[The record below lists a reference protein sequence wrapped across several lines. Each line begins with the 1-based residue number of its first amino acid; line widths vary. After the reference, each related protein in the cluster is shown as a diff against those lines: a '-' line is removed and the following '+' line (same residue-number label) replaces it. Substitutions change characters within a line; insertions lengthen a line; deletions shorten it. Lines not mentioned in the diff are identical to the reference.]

1 MLSSRDSLTFAPF
14 KRRQSPRSGLVC
26 LLAAWLAGCATSQV
40 QTQPG
45 TQAVI
50 QPSASAVAPTPRI
63 DLTEEMLYKLLVAEI
78 AGQRGHPEMAVENYL
93 DIARTVADARVAE
106 RATRIAIFAKREHDA
121 LEAAELW
128 VARAGD
134 DPEARRVLA
143 ALLIREG
150 RLDEALKHL
159 EIATDSDDEQASH
172 NLRLIANLL
181 STGKDQAAA
190 LEVMERLVAKRQD
203 DPQALF
209 AYAWL
214 ALRAGKVQVARETME
229 RALRLPPFDTNM
241 AVAYLGILQKQGD
254 VQTALTWIEEAV
266 KEHPEDFHLRM
277 AYGRLLAD
285 NKHFDAARDQFEI
298 LAKEQP
304 DNPDVRFA
312 LGLLYLQGQDLA
324 KAEQSFMRIA
334 RSGQYTQDARYY
346 LGQIAEAKKDYGS
359 ALRWYASV
367 EEGPNHFDAQLSI
380 ALALVKDGKVKDA
393 ERHLATINP
402 SNEQQR
408 IKAIRIAGEIL
419 SHQGRY
425 TEAMKLY
432 DQALAGGYDSELLY
446 TRAMLADKIG
456 RIDLLERDLKHILA
470 REPKNAQA
478 LNALGFSLADRTTRY
493 QEAYALIKRAL
504 ELTPNDFFVLDSMG
518 WVLYRLGRL
527 DEAESYLRRALQIRN
542 DPEVAAHLGE
552 ILWVKGDRAEA
563 RRVWDGALRVAPG
576 DPSLLKV
583 MRRLNQ

>member
-1 MLSSRDSLTFAPF
+1 MLSSHDSLTFAPF
-14 KRRQSPRSGLVC
+14 ERRQSPRPGLVC

-40 QTQPG
+40 PPGPG
-45 TQAVI
+45 TQAVMD
-50 QPSASAVAPTPRI
+50 PSASAVAAAPRI
-63 DLTEEMLYKLLVAEI
+63 DLTGEMLYTLLVAEI
-78 AGQRGHPEMAVENYL
+78 AGQRGHPEIAVENYL
-93 DIARTVADARVAE
+93 AIARTVADAGVAE

-134 DPEARRVLA
+134 DPDARRVLA
-143 ALLIREG
+143 ALLIRGG

-159 EIATDSDDEQASH
+159 EIVTDSDDEQASH
-172 NLRLIANLL
+172 NLRLIANIL
-181 STGKDQAAA
+181 STEKDQAAA
-190 LEVMERLVAKRQD
+190 LKVMERLVARRQD

-214 ALRAGKVQVARETME
+214 ALRADEVQVARETVE

-254 VQTALTWIEEAV
+254 VQTALTWIEGAV

-285 NKHFDAARDQFEI
+285 NKRFDAARDQFEI

-304 DNPDVRFA
+304 DNSDVRFA

-324 KAEQSFMRIA
+324 KAEQSFLRIA

-359 ALRWYASV
+359 AVHWYSSV
-367 EEGPNHFDAQLSI
+367 EDGPNHFDAQLSI
-380 ALALVKDGKVKDA
+380 ALALVKGGNVKDA
-393 ERHLATINP
+393 ERHLATIKP
-402 SNEQQR
+402 ANEQQR

-419 SHQGRY
+419 THQGRY

-432 DQALAGGYDSELLY
+432 DQVLARGYDSELLY
-446 TRAMLADKIG
+446 TRAMLAD
-456 RIDLLERDLKHILA
+456 
-470 REPKNAQA
+470 
-478 LNALGFSLADRTTRY
+478 
-493 QEAYALIKRAL
+493 
-504 ELTPNDFFVLDSMG
+504 
-518 WVLYRLGRL
+518 
-527 DEAESYLRRALQIRN
+527 
-542 DPEVAAHLGE
+542 
-552 ILWVKGDRAEA
+552 
-563 RRVWDGALRVAPG
+563 
-576 DPSLLKV
+576 
-583 MRRLNQ
+583 

>member
-1 MLSSRDSLTFAPF
+1 M
-14 KRRQSPRSGLVC
+14 C

-40 QTQPG
+40 QTLPG

-50 QPSASAVAPTPRI
+50 QPSTNAVAPTPRI

-78 AGQRGHPEMAVENYL
+78 AGQRGHPEIAVENYL

-150 RLDEALKHL
+150 RIEEASKHL
-159 EIATDSDDEQASH
+159 EIATDSDDEQARH

-266 KEHPEDFHLRM
+266 K
-277 AYGRLLAD
+277 
-285 NKHFDAARDQFEI
+285 
-298 LAKEQP
+298 
-304 DNPDVRFA
+304 
-312 LGLLYLQGQDLA
+312 
-324 KAEQSFMRIA
+324 
-334 RSGQYTQDARYY
+334 
-346 LGQIAEAKKDYGS
+346 
-359 ALRWYASV
+359 
-367 EEGPNHFDAQLSI
+367 
-380 ALALVKDGKVKDA
+380 
-393 ERHLATINP
+393 
-402 SNEQQR
+402 
-408 IKAIRIAGEIL
+408 
-419 SHQGRY
+419 
-425 TEAMKLY
+425 
-432 DQALAGGYDSELLY
+432 
-446 TRAMLADKIG
+446 
-456 RIDLLERDLKHILA
+456 
-470 REPKNAQA
+470 
-478 LNALGFSLADRTTRY
+478 
-493 QEAYALIKRAL
+493 
-504 ELTPNDFFVLDSMG
+504 
-518 WVLYRLGRL
+518 
-527 DEAESYLRRALQIRN
+527 
-542 DPEVAAHLGE
+542 
-552 ILWVKGDRAEA
+552 
-563 RRVWDGALRVAPG
+563 
-576 DPSLLKV
+576 
-583 MRRLNQ
+583 